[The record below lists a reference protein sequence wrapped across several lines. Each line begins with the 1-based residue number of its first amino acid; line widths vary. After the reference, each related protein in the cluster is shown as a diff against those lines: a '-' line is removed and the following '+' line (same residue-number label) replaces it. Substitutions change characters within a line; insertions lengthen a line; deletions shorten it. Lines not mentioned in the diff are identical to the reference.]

1 MSIQSGQ
8 FLYPNVTSVP
18 GQSGVGEGRVGKQE
32 QGVKGEFDQ
41 IFDRVS
47 DKASGQVP
55 ASPASAKDLGQIRTP
70 LKFSAHA
77 TQRLNERKIQLDQAT
92 MAKVNEAVDKAA
104 AKGLEDTLI
113 LTPNS
118 ALIVNVGN
126 RTVITAMDR
135 GQLQGN
141 VFTNI
146 DGAVVI

>member
-18 GQSGVGEGRVGKQE
+18 GQNGASEGRVNKQE

-41 IFDRVS
+41 LLERVS
-47 DKASGQVP
+47 GQP
-55 ASPASAKDLGQIRTP
+55 QTTPGAAKDLSQVRTP

-77 TQRLNERKIQLDQAT
+77 TQRLNERKIQLDSAT
-92 MAKVNEAVDKAA
+92 MAKVNDAVDKAA

-141 VFTNI
+141 VFTNL

>member
-8 FLYPNVTSVP
+8 FLYPNVTSLP
-18 GQSGVGEGRVGKQE
+18 GQQGISEGRINKQD
-32 QGVKGEFDQ
+32 QAAKGEFDQ
-41 IFDRVS
+41 IL
-47 DKASGQVP
+47 DKVGNP
-55 ASPASAKDLGQIRTP
+55 PKPEFIPGGAKDLGQVRAP

-92 MAKVNEAVDKAA
+92 MAKVNDAVDKAA